1 MINRKILLMI
11 LFSFSAHLALA
22 AVIVYTPYE
31 VIGNSLASH
40 HERVIWGY
48 LEEVEKSAKDGEN
61 PVRHPELASGSQMM
75 QGQEIPKQVQNDVK
89 DDRNNNIEAVF
100 SDETP
105 ISLDSQRMMKIPLD
119 PPFSKGENS
128 FPPLEKGGKGGFERS
143 FSSEN
148 EISAPALI
156 VAENV
161 LAEGQKGETGITI
174 VQSDGSD
181 AGDKNICNT
190 SEDCESVTLS
200 NGKQGSNSFD
210 MHALAEHVRK
220 EIERYKYYPDLAK
233 LKGLEGTVYI
243 NFYIGQD
250 GTPSSI
256 SVARSSGSRILDN
269 AGIKTIGMVGKF
281 SNLHKD
287 LRELDI
293 VVPITYKLVNTDK
306 Q

>member
-11 LFSFSAHLALA
+11 LFSFSAHLAIA

-31 VIGNSLASH
+31 MIGNSLASH

-48 LEEVEKSAKDGEN
+48 LEGGEKSAEDDKY
-61 PVRHPELASGSQMM
+61 PVRPPEPVSGSQTM
-75 QGQEIPKQVQNDVK
+75 QGQEIPKQVR
-89 DDRNNNIEAVF
+89 DDR
-100 SDETP
+100 SDRET
-105 ISLDSQRMMKIPLD
+105 
-119 PPFSKGENS
+119 E
-128 FPPLEKGGKGGFERS
+128 

-148 EISAPALI
+148 ETSASALI

-161 LAEGQKGETGITI
+161 LAADQKGKTGITS

-181 AGDKNICNT
+181 AGDQNICNT
-190 SEDCESVTLS
+190 SEGCESVTPLS
-200 NGKQGSNSFD
+200 NGNQGSNSFD
-210 MHALAEHVRK
+210 MHSLAEHVRK

-233 LKGLEGTVYI
+233 LKGIEGTVYI

-250 GTPSSI
+250 GIPSSI

-281 SNLHKD
+281 SKLHKD
-287 LRELDI
+287 MRELDI